1 MHASKSDVR
10 KDKGKTKIKSSSTL
24 MALTQTVCIGYHLN
38 LYFNCIAMGSTEW
51 RGKVTYKPVSMREDK
66 FLCAMLQ
73 TSRRS
78 YPLGEALVTYER
90 RLPGDFYLINQ
101 V

>member
-1 MHASKSDVR
+1 MQVSKSGVR
-10 KDKGKTKIKSSSTL
+10 KDKGKTKIKSTNTL
-24 MALTQTVCIGYHLN
+24 MALTRTLCICYHLN

-66 FLCAMLQ
+66 FLCATVQ
-73 TSRRS
+73 TFRRS

-90 RLPGDFYLINQ
+90 RLPGDFYPINQ